1 MLRRR
6 GEGEHRKMIM
16 LDIYEVAK
24 LFVAWGAT
32 ATHHKQNCLWKYFL
46 SSKKNE
52 FFNLQTSIAW
62 ALLFG
67 PGKTLCL
74 NKSGILF

>member
-6 GEGEHRKMIM
+6 GEGEHKKMIM

-32 ATHHKQNCLWKYFL
+32 ATSQAKLFVKIFV
-46 SSKKNE
+46 E
-52 FFNLQTSIAW
+52 F
-62 ALLFG
+62 
-67 PGKTLCL
+67 
-74 NKSGILF
+74 